1 MIKAIIFD
9 FFGVIRTDS
18 YQTWLNT
25 NHIPREGGYFE
36 ASRQSDLG
44 KINSN
49 QFLKLISKLTKRN
62 VTQSEM
68 HANVRIDSDVITIVN
83 KLKQHYKI
91 AMLSNSPADSI
102 NGIIDDNNLRQYFD
116 EIIVSGEI
124 GMVKPN
130 PEIFEYTLNKLAVKP
145 DEVIFID
152 DSSTN
157 TDAAEKLGI
166 KSIQFTSAEQLKHEL
181 NKIQITV

>member
-18 YQTWLNT
+18 YKTWLNI
-25 NHIPREGGYFE
+25 NHIPRTGEYSE
-36 ASRQSDLG
+36 ISKQSDLG
-44 KINSN
+44 QINSS
-49 QFLKLISKLTKRN
+49 QFLEKLSKLRKRT
-62 VTQSEM
+62 VTATEM
-68 HANVRIDSDVITIVN
+68 HSGTRIDPEVIAIISE
-83 KLKQHYKI
+83 LKNNYTI
-91 AMLSNSPADSI
+91 AMLSNSPADLI
-102 NGIIDDNNLRQYFD
+102 NGIIDDNDLRQYFD

-130 PEIFEYTLNKLAVKP
+130 PDIFEYTLNKLSVSP

-152 DSSTN
+152 DSPAN

-166 KSIQFTSAEQLKHEL
+166 KSIQFTSAEQLKREL
-181 NKIQITV
+181 NKIQIKV